1 MKTDVICVG
10 LTCADVLI
18 QGVDLTTPFEGE
30 SKPADTVTVS
40 VGGDAANQAIVLSK
54 MGVKAKLM
62 TGIGND
68 AVSAMIR
75 QVFEQ
80 AGVEMSETKDV
91 AGTSAV
97 NVVVIAKDG
106 QRNFINSGLPEST
119 FFTPDLSKLKDA
131 SVISLGSIGVPPFMD
146 AKTVTDT
153 AKVAKASGA
162 IVCADVIYNPGSATL
177 EELKE
182 ALSCIDYIFPNEEEA
197 RLLTGKE
204 TLDEIAD
211 VFLEYGIQTV
221 LIKIGKD
228 GVFVKNRE
236 SSRVYPAIGKK
247 VVDTTG
253 AGDNFAAGFI
263 TGLVEGKELSG
274 CVELAAATAG
284 VAIQSV
290 GATTGVTGR
299 SQVEEHLQKYR

>member
-119 FFTPDLSKLKDA
+119 FFIPDLSKLKDA
-131 SVISLGSIGVPPFMD
+131 SVISL
-146 AKTVTDT
+146 
-153 AKVAKASGA
+153 
-162 IVCADVIYNPGSATL
+162 
-177 EELKE
+177 
-182 ALSCIDYIFPNEEEA
+182 
-197 RLLTGKE
+197 
-204 TLDEIAD
+204 
-211 VFLEYGIQTV
+211 
-221 LIKIGKD
+221 
-228 GVFVKNRE
+228 
-236 SSRVYPAIGKK
+236 
-247 VVDTTG
+247 
-253 AGDNFAAGFI
+253 
-263 TGLVEGKELSG
+263 
-274 CVELAAATAG
+274 
-284 VAIQSV
+284 
-290 GATTGVTGR
+290 
-299 SQVEEHLQKYR
+299 